1 MGYYDIISHIN
12 RKENM
17 KTYRIEVEALKLI
30 DVEASSPQEAKEKA
44 RKRGLSFETTSTEN
58 WSEDI
63 SANYHYEDCDF
74 NKAKVHE
81 FG

>member
-1 MGYYDIISHIN
+1 M
-12 RKENM
+12 K

-44 RKRGLSFETTSTEN
+44 KKRGLAQETTRSEN

-74 NKAKVHE
+74 DKAKVHE
-81 FG
+81 F

>member
-1 MGYYDIISHIN
+1 MN
-12 RKENM
+12 KKQTKEKNM
-17 KTYRIEVEALKLI
+17 KKTYRIEVEALKLI
-30 DVEASSPQEAKEKA
+30 DVEASSPEEAKEKA
-44 RKRGLSFETTSTEN
+44 RKRGLASETTSKEN

-63 SANYHYEDCDF
+63 SANYYYEDYDF

>member
-1 MGYYDIISHIN
+1 MKAN
-12 RKENM
+12 QLKEDKM

-30 DVEASSPQEAKEKA
+30 DVEASSPEEAKEKA
-44 RKRGLSFETTSTEN
+44 RNRGLAFETTSKEN

-63 SANYHYEDCDF
+63 SANYYYEDYDF

>member
-1 MGYYDIISHIN
+1 MEE
-12 RKENM
+12 KM